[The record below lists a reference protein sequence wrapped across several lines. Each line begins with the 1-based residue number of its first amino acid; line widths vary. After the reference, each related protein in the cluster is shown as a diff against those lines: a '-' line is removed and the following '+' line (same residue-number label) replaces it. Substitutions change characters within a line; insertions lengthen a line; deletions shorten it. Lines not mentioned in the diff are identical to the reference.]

1 MLDFGYYLIGGQTLI
16 YILATLYLIRRLRIK
31 GRENQQL
38 SGEVSALKFKLWDEK
53 RKLKNAQDHITLLEN
68 DNAVFLRRE
77 IDRIKNRN
85 KPTAEVMQLKADNN
99 SLTERLMKSE
109 SERRHLEEKVLALTG
124 KYPTYCDASVSV
136 IVECKRLEKELALS
150 RVQIKDLE
158 ECNSRLYAKSAEKSD
173 ECAACQCESQ
183 MLKKQMEA
191 AVSANKH
198 LDDKIREQRS
208 EIESQR
214 ASLAV
219 KPTFSDLH
227 AISVQNDSLRSQV
240 AVLRAENFALQ
251 SKRSLS
257 LSERECEQLR
267 TANKDL
273 TERLQSVYDSN
284 RNKYEEYKAL
294 SDEVCILKKRVVDLM
309 KENVELKEQADSL
322 EKSKT
327 YLANLI
333 EALNKDN
340 RRLRESWSNKG
351 NSSNYRGTTF

>member
-1 MLDFGYYLIGGQTLI
+1 MLDFGYYLIGGQALI
-16 YILATLYLIRRLRIK
+16 YTLATLYLIRRLRRK
-31 GRENQQL
+31 GGENQQL
-38 SGEVSALKFKLWDEK
+38 SGEVSVLKLKLWDEK

-77 IDRIKNRN
+77 IDRVKNRN
-85 KPTAEVMQLKADNN
+85 KPTAEVMRLKADNN

-136 IVECKRLEKELALS
+136 IVEGSAMDFAMHAECKRLEKELALS

-183 MLKKQMEA
+183 
-191 AVSANKH
+191 
-198 LDDKIREQRS
+198 
-208 EIESQR
+208 R

-251 SKRSLS
+251 SKLS
-257 LSERECEQLR
+257 LSPSEREREQLR

-273 TERLQSVYDSN
+273 TDRLQSVYDSN

-294 SDEVCILKKRVVDLM
+294 SDEVRVLKKRVADLL
-309 KENVELKEQADSL
+309 KENVELKD
-322 EKSKT
+322 
-327 YLANLI
+327 LANSLGACKTHLANVI
-333 EALNKDN
+333 ETLTNDNK
-340 RRLRESWSNKG
+340 RLRESRPSRV
-351 NSSNYRGTTF
+351 SYLSYRDTTY